1 MENGGDKG
9 NGNADDAEERNVERS
24 FASFSLEKETMEPW
38 PPPLLSLGDVM
49 MGPNPNQLYRQ
60 TNINTTAIGMW
71 SVSLFTT
78 LTSAAQH

>member
-60 TNINTTAIGMW
+60 ININTI
-71 SVSLFTT
+71 
-78 LTSAAQH
+78 QQ